1 MKGTWIAVALALSL
15 TRCASGNMILWN
27 PQTGLC
33 DEVPKAAA
41 YALGGA
47 LFAATQDVDKWRCEG
62 SRTATQPGPRSR
74 PRRNS
79 AIGSVRLDLTLLSPG
94 RPTHSSTAY
103 TGSATPGLLPLAPAL
118 LRKLLHDRVSRLKP
132 SASAS

>member
-62 SRTATQPGPRSR
+62 LKDGDTARTEKPTAT
-74 PRRNS
+74 
-79 AIGSVRLDLTLLSPG
+79 
-94 RPTHSSTAY
+94 
-103 TGSATPGLLPLAPAL
+103 
-118 LRKLLHDRVSRLKP
+118 K
-132 SASAS
+132 

>member
-1 MKGTWIAVALALSL
+1 
-15 TRCASGNMILWN
+15 MILWN
-27 PQTGLC
+27 PQAGLC

-47 LFAATQDVDKWRCEG
+47 LFAATQDVDKWAVRG
-62 SRTATQPGPRSR
+62 
-74 PRRNS
+74 
-79 AIGSVRLDLTLLSPG
+79 GSVRLDLTLLSPG

-118 LRKLLHDRVSRLKP
+118 QGNYFTTG
-132 SASAS
+132 SAA